1 MINSKNS
8 NYVISVTGTQIVDG
22 EKEVIELKTT
32 GEYYIENNI
41 TYIKYREYDN
51 ENPEIYF
58 DNTVTLEGNTVTV
71 NRGGGA
77 RSRLTL
83 EKGRRHQCHYSTMFG
98 DLMVGV
104 FASTVES
111 TLGQKGG
118 TLKAVYTLDFNA
130 GLVSKNEIYIK
141 VTEKEGN

>member
-1 MINSKNS
+1 MRNSTKD
-8 NYVISVTGTQIVDG
+8 NYIISVTGTQIVDG
-22 EKEVIELKTT
+22 EREVIELKTA
-32 GEYYIENNI
+32 GQYYREDNVI
-41 TYIKYREYDN
+41 YIKYREYDN

-58 DNTVTLEGNTVTV
+58 DNTVTLEGDIVTV

-104 FASTVES
+104 FASTIES
-111 TLGQKGG
+111 TLSQKGG
-118 TLKAVYTLDFNA
+118 TLKATYTLDFNA